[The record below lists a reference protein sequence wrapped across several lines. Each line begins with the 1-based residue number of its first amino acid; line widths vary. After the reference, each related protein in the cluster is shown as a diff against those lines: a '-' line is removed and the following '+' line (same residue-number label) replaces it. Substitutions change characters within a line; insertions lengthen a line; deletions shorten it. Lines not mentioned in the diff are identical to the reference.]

1 KDDLLPFDIEG
12 TWEAMEECQRLGL
25 AKFIGQQGKLREFCK
40 QKGIHL
46 AAWSPFSSKVTDI
59 GIHFLKGLQ
68 NLALLNLEGYFVTAA
83 CLDTLAELPA
93 LSNLNISRCNFT
105 NNGCEMF
112 SCCNWRD
119 KTCYTVKILVAT
131 PGRLRDHVENTA
143 GFATRLMGLLRFM
156 ARRGAFELPSE

>member
-1 KDDLLPFDIEG
+1 MGSHGRVSKIRLSQIHWCKQLWHKKLTQLLENATIPPTVNQVEMSSS
-12 TWEAMEECQRLGL
+12 W
-25 AKFIGQQGKLREFCK
+25 QQGKLREFCK

-68 NLALLNLEGYFVTAA
+68 NLALLNLEGCFVTAA

-112 SCCNWRD
+112 SR
-119 KTCYTVKILVAT
+119 KL
-131 PGRLRDHVENTA
+131 
-143 GFATRLMGLLRFM
+143 
-156 ARRGAFELPSE
+156 